1 MRPTD
6 GPMGRK
12 PLTRVFSSTT
22 YLHGLAPFSC
32 GSTDKRRREQTRDS
46 GQDQSSPTPMPKM
59 ARPCVIKT
67 LFVTTLHNA
76 IA

>member
-1 MRPTD
+1 VPLD
-6 GPMGRK
+6 AASGCGK
-12 PLTRVFSSTT
+12 PRLPLNDER
-22 YLHGLAPFSC
+22 C

>member
-1 MRPTD
+1 VIEFEHSALSAD
-6 GPMGRK
+6 EI
-12 PLTRVFSSTT
+12 
-22 YLHGLAPFSC
+22 
-32 GSTDKRRREQTRDS
+32 REHEHHYGNILVR
-46 GQDQSSPTPMPKM
+46 GEADQSSPTPMPKM